1 MHGLAAPPIH
11 RAPQNEYRHARFEAR
26 RRVLRWLIDNVGFRV
41 FAKFNGIENVE
52 HLPLSGPAVI
62 MMNHIAMIDPIVV
75 LGGLPRNIV
84 PMARHDVFELPIWGV
99 FPRLWNVIT
108 VHRGE
113 VDRRAV
119 QRALAVLK
127 AGEVVLVAPE
137 GTRNPQLQ
145 QGKVGV
151 AYLGARSGAP
161 IVPAAVEGTIGYPS
175 LRLDRS
181 QEPGATVRLGRPFRF
196 KVGNGR
202 LGRDLLRQMTDEA
215 MYELARLLPESRR
228 GVYADLSRA
237 TTDTLELE

>member
-1 MHGLAAPPIH
+1 MT
-11 RAPQNEYRHARFEAR
+11 QKEYQHARFEPR
-26 RRVLRWLIDNVGFRV
+26 RRVLRWLIDNVGYRV

-52 HLPLSGPAVI
+52 HLPLSGPAII

-84 PMARHDVFELPIWGV
+84 PLARHDVFRLPLWGI
-99 FPRLWNVIT
+99 FPRLWNVIP
-108 VHRGE
+108 VRRGE
-113 VDRRAV
+113 VDRSAV

-137 GTRNPQLQ
+137 GTRNTQLQ

-161 IVPAAVEGTIGYPS
+161 IVPAAVEGTDGYPS

-196 KVGNGR
+196 KVSSGR
-202 LGRDLLRQMTDEA
+202 LDRELLRRMTDEA
-215 MYELARLLPESRR
+215 MYVLASLLPASRR
-228 GVYADLSRA
+228 GYYADLSRA
-237 TTDTLELE
+237 TAETIEFA